1 MSVRHPGIKSYD
13 FTYGC
18 FLFCGVIVLLTAVIS
33 LIPMNTGTAGGIG
46 FFVLIPLS
54 VVTIIV
60 LFIGL
65 WRALILQKQIALTVL
80 AGISVLFVAEI
91 MTEFGSPLFYNIV
104 NWTYGSIAILLPLR
118 WFFIKRKN
126 YGKNA

>member
-1 MSVRHPGIKSYD
+1 MSVRHPSQKSYD
-13 FTYGC
+13 FAYGC
-18 FLFCGVIVLLTAVIS
+18 FLFCGAVIFLTTVIG
-33 LIPMNTGTAGGIG
+33 LIPMSTGTAGGIG
-46 FFVLIPLS
+46 FLILIPLS

-65 WRALILQKQIALTVL
+65 WRVIVLQKQIALTVL

-91 MTEFGSPLFYNIV
+91 VTEFGSPLFYNV
-104 NWTYGSIAILLPLR
+104 ANWTYGSIAILLPLR

-126 YGKNA
+126 YGKST